1 MTASPIWSGRL
12 EGIWIAE
19 AAGVEMHELATATA
33 IAGVGIE
40 GDRYATHQ
48 GHYSHMWHED
58 RQVTII
64 ADEVLQAIEA
74 ELGIHLER
82 SETRRNLV
90 TTGVPLNELVGERFR
105 IGEVELYGGRLNVP
119 CRYFERLIDKPVF
132 EPLIGRAG
140 LNCRVI
146 RGGMLRAGDTV
157 LPLPAAA

>member
-1 MTASPIWSGRL
+1 MTTSPRWRGRL

-19 AAGVEMHELATATA
+19 VAGVEMHELATATA
-33 IAGVGIE
+33 IAGIGLE
-40 GDRYATHQ
+40 GDRYATRQ

-64 ADEVLQAIEA
+64 ADEVLQAIEN
-74 ELGIHLER
+74 ELDIRLER

-90 TTGVPLNELVGERFR
+90 TTGVPLNDLVGERFT

-140 LNCRVI
+140 LNCRII
-146 RGGMLRAGDTV
+146 RGGTLRAGDAV
-157 LPLPAAA
+157 LPGPATA